1 VLDELR
7 RQDWAPRSVRRF
19 DRQVTAAARSFR
31 AIHGREPSDDEL
43 ADAMAVSVDELRDH
57 RADLVRADV
66 GSLNASSSEG
76 GEDDEGIERVETL
89 RSDDARLRP
98 EHAAMLGDSKRAFRE
113 AFDTLSP
120 REQEVCVLLYVKHL
134 TLQEV
139 GHVIGVTE
147 SRVSQ
152 IHSGVRKK
160 LRERMH
166 GHEDALLLMDA

>member
-1 VLDELR
+1 M
-7 RQDWAPRSVRRF
+7 RF
-19 DRQVTAAARSFR
+19 TAAS
-31 AIHGREPSDDEL
+31 PSDDEL
-43 ADAMAVSVDELRDH
+43 ADALAVSVDDLHSH
-57 RADLVRADV
+57 RADLIRADV
-66 GSLNASSSEG
+66 GSLNTATADA
-76 GEDDEGIERVETL
+76 GEDDDGVERVETL
-89 RSDDARLRP
+89 HSDDARTRP
-98 EHAAMLGDSKRAFRE
+98 EHAAMLSDSKRAFRE
-113 AFDTLSP
+113 AFDTLTE